1 MRALTPAYAADDRR
15 AQVAADVAFH
25 LTIADSA
32 HNALF
37 SHLVASVP
45 RLLHEHVRRSLREMA
60 VSPEIGRQLMSQHA
74 AIREAIVG
82 RQPEAARLAAQAHI
96 NFVRLRLGEAARS
109 EKRQQQSLRHLS

>member
-1 MRALTPAYAADDRR
+1 
-15 AQVAADVAFH
+15 VAADVAFH

-37 SHLVASVP
+37 SHLVASVL

-82 RQPEAARLAAQAHI
+82 RQPEAARLAAQTHI